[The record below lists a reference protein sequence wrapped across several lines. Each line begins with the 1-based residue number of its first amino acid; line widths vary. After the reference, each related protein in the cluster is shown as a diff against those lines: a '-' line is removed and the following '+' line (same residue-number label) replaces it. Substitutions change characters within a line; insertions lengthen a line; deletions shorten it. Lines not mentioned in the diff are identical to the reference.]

1 MFILAFVGG
10 NLALVGMLLVTMILY
25 VCGLLITAWGG
36 EEGFC
41 SFRSGRWCFSLG
53 ACVFVLLFGVVAVA
67 TTAGLTAA
75 FLATRCACGLAN
87 DLGSQGLADPIRF
100 GLSVVREHANQQRVR
115 DLASAVTVDNLRQ
128 ALTRFSACG
137 AEPTS
142 AYHLAGEALLRN
154 ASKAV
159 GLEKEVA
166 FIWEGFNQTAIDAQL
181 ENITGP
187 MNVTVDLNK
196 TTELAQKMRSLL
208 NISLAIPTSP
218 SEPDLKSQ
226 VSTIN
231 TNTDS
236 AEALKKALGELKPL
250 AAGAGIATEV
260 DEAEKEVDDL
270 VLKFHNCTR
279 AKVTSPIQS
288 NEFSQDS

>member
-1 MFILAFVGG
+1 M
-10 NLALVGMLLVTMILY
+10 ALG
-25 VCGLLITAWGG
+25 
-36 EEGFC
+36 
-41 SFRSGRWCFSLG
+41 
-53 ACVFVLLFGVVAVA
+53 
-67 TTAGLTAA
+67 
-75 FLATRCACGLAN
+75 
-87 DLGSQGLADPIRF
+87 DDLADKANLVYIDALEYPEDTLRALDRHVGRRYRF

-250 AAGAGIATEV
+250 AAGAGIVSLIGRYSKA
-260 DEAEKEVDDL
+260 
-270 VLKFHNCTR
+270 LK
-279 AKVTSPIQS
+279 
-288 NEFSQDS
+288 